1 MNIRNHWNLGAE
13 FVYSTKE
20 QGKFTFVIC
29 FIKIALFN
37 SSSVMIDQNKKLQQ
51 SCYSWVKFVNFPR
64 VAAGKQLRAAAGSGN
79 S

>member
-1 MNIRNHWNLGAE
+1 MNVQNHWILGAE

-37 SSSVMIDQNKKLQQ
+37 FSNDWNTFF
-51 SCYSWVKFVNFPR
+51 YS
-64 VAAGKQLRAAAGSGN
+64 L
-79 S
+79 